1 MRISLRLLRLAIGA
15 STVNPTY
22 VILLKLIVF
31 LFVDYEGALYQGLTH
46 VNSLNSLATSFLDAP
61 RGSELGTNIG
71 TPRQMFRDVIDPVAT
86 LWAARTKRLTH
97 E

>member
-1 MRISLRLLRLAIGA
+1 MRISLRLLRLEIGA

-31 LFVDYEGALYQGLTH
+31 LFVDYEGALYHGLTH
-46 VNSLNSLATSFLDAP
+46 VNGSFAASFLNAP

-71 TPRQMFRDVIDPVAT
+71 TSRQMFRDVIDPVPT